1 MTVFLI
7 QTLER
12 NLTNASIVQE
22 VPNRTDMKS
31 TTRLL
36 IAAALS
42 IFLAAGCMPKPK
54 PLGPPVVQVMDVVQK
69 DVPVYA
75 YWVGTLDGSINA
87 EIRAMVSGYLLKQD
101 YKDGMFVKKGDL
113 LFELDARPFQATL
126 DQALAQLGK
135 TEQNVKRLTPLVA
148 QNAMSQE
155 ELDDAVQDN
164 LSAKAQA
171 DAARINLEFTK
182 IASPI
187 DGVASI
193 AAPGIGDLVSPS
205 SGLLATI
212 SQLDPIKVNFIVGEQ
227 DYLYAIKKYLD
238 GEKRELN
245 KIREMELELIL
256 ANGMSYSE
264 KGKLTAVDRQLDAR
278 TGSIRLT
285 GEFPNPDRL
294 LRPGQFARIRAKV
307 DVKQGALLVPQRAVM
322 ELQGMYQVAVVGADN
337 KVTIRAVDVGEQD
350 GSMWIIEKG
359 LKTGDKIV
367 VEGVQKVKD
376 GLEVT
381 VQPYKT
387 DVEPAPAADSTP
399 KAE

>member
-1 MTVFLI
+1 
-7 QTLER
+7 
-12 NLTNASIVQE
+12 
-22 VPNRTDMKS
+22 MKPY
-31 TTRLL
+31 TR
-36 IAAALS
+36 
-42 IFLAAGCMPKPK
+42 IFLSTVLPVLLLQGCMPKPP
-54 PLGPPVVQVMDVVQK
+54 PLGPPVVQVTDVIQK

-75 YWVGTLDGSINA
+75 FWVGTLDGSVNA

-101 YKDGMFVKKGDL
+101 YQDGTFVKKGDL
-113 LFELDARPFQATL
+113 LFELDPRPFQATL
-126 DQALAQLGK
+126 DQATAQQGK
-135 TEQNVKRLTPLVA
+135 TEQAVKRLTPLLA
-148 QNAMSQE
+148 QNAVSQQD
-155 ELDDAVQDN
+155 LDNAIQDN
-164 LSAKAQA
+164 LAAKAQA

-187 DGVASI
+187 DGIASI

-205 SGLLATI
+205 SGALATV

-227 DYLYAIKKYLD
+227 DYLLAIKKYLD

-245 KIREMELELIL
+245 KIREMELQLIL
-256 ANGMSYSE
+256 ANGMTYSQ
-264 KGKLTAVDRQLDAR
+264 KGNLTAVDRQLDPR

-307 DVKQGALLVPQRAVM
+307 DTKQGALLVPQRAVM

-337 KVTIRAVDVGEQD
+337 KVTIRAVEVGEQD

-359 LKTGDKIV
+359 LKPGDKVV

-381 VQPYKT
+381 VQPFKAVAET
-387 DVEPAPAADSTP
+387 APVADSTP